1 MKHTKIDW
9 VDCTCNPV
17 VGCKNGCPYC
27 YARKLNDR
35 FHFID
40 DWSKPKFFPERLKQF
55 ESKKPKSVFI
65 NSMSDIA
72 YWEIEWAREVMSA
85 IRENRQHT
93 YIFLTKGG
101 RTYPSGF
108 HEIWSLR
115 ELYDLKKTVYIG
127 KTVTRQRELEIFA
140 QYDFLSIEPVL
151 EPIDLSVLKHNL
163 YTKAVIIGAET
174 GKRKDKVVPKRE
186 WIKGIVFECDH
197 AGVAVFMK
205 ESLRTIMGCDF
216 RQDKLPWE
224 KKQ

>member
-1 MKHTKIDW
+1 MKKTKIDW
-9 VDCTCNPV
+9 CDCTVNPV
-17 VGCKNGCPYC
+17 VGCKNGCTYC

-40 DWSKPKFFPERLKQF
+40 DWREPQFFPERLKQF
-55 ESKKPKSVFI
+55 KVKKPQSVFI

-72 YWEIEWAREVMSA
+72 YWEIKWAREVMSA

-93 YIFLTKGG
+93 YIFLTKGD

-115 ELYDLKKTVYIG
+115 KLYDLKKMVYIG

-151 EPIDLSVLKHNL
+151 EPIDISVLKHNL

-174 GKRKDKVVPKRE
+174 GKRQNKVVPKKE
-186 WIKGIVFECDH
+186 WIEKITEECDK
-197 AGVAVFMK
+197 ASVAVFMK
-205 ESLRTIMGCDF
+205 ESLRTIMGDDF
-216 RQDKLPWE
+216 RQDRLPWE
-224 KKQ
+224 VEK

>member
-1 MKHTKIDW
+1 MKRTKIDW

-40 DWSKPKFFPERLKQF
+40 DWSEPKFFPERLKQF

-72 YWEIEWAREVMSA
+72 YWEIEWAREVMAA

-93 YIFLTKGG
+93 YIFLTKGD

-108 HEIWSLR
+108 HEI
-115 ELYDLKKTVYIG
+115 
-127 KTVTRQRELEIFA
+127 
-140 QYDFLSIEPVL
+140 
-151 EPIDLSVLKHNL
+151 
-163 YTKAVIIGAET
+163 
-174 GKRKDKVVPKRE
+174 
-186 WIKGIVFECDH
+186 
-197 AGVAVFMK
+197 
-205 ESLRTIMGCDF
+205 
-216 RQDKLPWE
+216 
-224 KKQ
+224 

>member
-1 MKHTKIDW
+1 MKRTKIDW
-9 VDCTCNPV
+9 VNCTCNPV

-40 DWSKPKFFPERLKQF
+40 DWSKPKFFPDRLKQF
-55 ESKKPKSVFI
+55 ESKKSKSVFI

-93 YIFLTKGG
+93 YIFLTKGD

-163 YTKAVIIGAET
+163 YTKAIIIGAET

-186 WIKGIVFECDH
+186 WIEGIVAECDH

-205 ESLRTIMGCDF
+205 ESLRTIMGNDF
-216 RQDKLPWE
+216 RQDRLPWE
-224 KKQ
+224 HNQ

>member
-40 DWSKPKFFPERLKQF
+40 DWSEPKFFSERLKQF

-65 NSMSDIA
+65 NSMSDIGF
-72 YWEIEWAREVMSA
+72 WEDEWKEKVFHAMCK
-85 IRENRQHT
+85 NPQHS
-93 YIFLTKGG
+93 YIALTKCEEVSIPYWVRQELRGKFFLG
-101 RTYPSGF
+101 QTKTSG
-108 HEIWSLR
+108 
-115 ELYDLKKTVYIG
+115 TVFNGFNEKY
-127 KTVTRQRELEIFA
+127 R
-140 QYDFLSIEPVL
+140 DFLSVEPL
-151 EPIDLSVLKHNL
+151 LGELHFNGFGGIR
-163 YTKAVIIGAET
+163 AVIIGAET

-186 WIKGIVFECDH
+186 WIEKIVAECDST
-197 AGVAVFMK
+197 GVAVFMK

-224 KKQ
+224 HNQ